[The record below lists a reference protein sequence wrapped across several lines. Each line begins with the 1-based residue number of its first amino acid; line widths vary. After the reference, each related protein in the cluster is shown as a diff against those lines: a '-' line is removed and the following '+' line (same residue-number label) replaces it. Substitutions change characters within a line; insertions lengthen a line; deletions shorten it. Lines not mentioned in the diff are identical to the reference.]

1 MGPAMGVKH
10 LGWTHAPDL
19 ASRLGDE
26 HWPLLDYLLAPPQV
40 TAQGATAPTPISHAT
55 LKRGTSARNSPER
68 RAALEALI
76 QAAFGP

>member
-1 MGPAMGVKH
+1 MGTAMGVKH

-40 TAQGATAPTPISHAT
+40 TAQGATAPISRAA
-55 LKRGTSARNSPER
+55 LKRGTSTRNSPER